1 MILLDKQAK
10 SPLTHVNLKYK
21 VHSVP
26 AQTIARKE
34 KSSLRKAVAQL
45 VNSQTNLHQSE
56 FATTFPALA
65 YVFSAINGI
74 FNNKL

>member
-1 MILLDKQAK
+1 MHI
-10 SPLTHVNLKYK
+10 
-21 VHSVP
+21 VP
-26 AQTIARKE
+26 AQTIVRKK